1 MATQPALRCDAST
14 TRPIYAKLRFQ
25 HFFESDFGDEIF
37 NDPVSLY
44 RVLGLS
50 AHAEVVDFTLADA
63 NGVEHKLS
71 DYLGKWLVINF
82 WATWCAPCL
91 KETPELSQF
100 HNHHKD
106 NDAIVLAIDFEEID
120 LASLRAFIKEQ
131 SMSYPVL
138 RAGSMRLTPF
148 EPLLGLPSTFLVSP
162 QGMYVDKHV
171 GPITLAQLEEFVA
184 KNKGVPNQSPPTF
197 SRQEIYLGVATFAV
211 LLLITGA
218 YGLSTNDGEASAEHV
233 AIQIDRPWRPPVP
246 SWHQMAPRS
255 STACG
260 EVVIRSAG

>member
-1 MATQPALRCDAST
+1 MPSYVSISFSNRTLV
-14 TRPIYAKLRFQ
+14 TRFLAILFLSIAFW
-25 HFFESDFGDEIF
+25 
-37 NDPVSLY
+37 
-44 RVLGLS
+44 GLP

-71 DYLGKWLVINF
+71 DYRGKWLVINF

-91 KETPELSQF
+91 KEIPELIQF
-100 HNHHKD
+100 HNRHKD
-106 NDAIVLAIDFEEID
+106 NDAIVLGIDFEEID

-131 SMSYPVL
+131 GMSYLVL
-138 RAGSMRLTPF
+138 RAGSMRVTPF

-184 KNKGVPNQSPPTF
+184 KNKAVPNQSPPTF
-197 SRQEIYLGVATFAV
+197 SRQAIYLSAATFAV

-218 YGLSTNDGEASAEHV
+218 YAY
-233 AIQIDRPWRPPVP
+233 RR
-246 SWHQMAPRS
+246 M
-255 STACG
+255 TAKH
-260 EVVIRSAG
+260 RQNMSLDK

>member
-1 MATQPALRCDAST
+1 MPSYASNT
-14 TRPIYAKLRFQ
+14 FSNRTLVTRFLAILFLSIAFW
-25 HFFESDFGDEIF
+25 
-37 NDPVSLY
+37 
-44 RVLGLS
+44 GLP

-71 DYLGKWLVINF
+71 DYRGKWLVINF

-91 KETPELSQF
+91 KETPELIQF

-131 SMSYPVL
+131 GMSYPVL

-197 SRQEIYLGVATFAV
+197 SRQEIYLGVATFTV

-218 YGLSTNDGEASAEHV
+218 YAY
-233 AIQIDRPWRPPVP
+233 RR
-246 SWHQMAPRS
+246 M
-255 STACG
+255 TAKH
-260 EVVIRSAG
+260 RQNMSLYK

>member
-25 HFFESDFGDEIF
+25 HFFESASGDEIF
-37 NDPVSLY
+37 SDPVSLY

-63 NGVEHKLS
+63 NDVEHKLS
-71 DYLGKWLVINF
+71 DYRGKWLAINF

-91 KETPELSQF
+91 KETPELIQF

-218 YGLSTNDGEASAEHV
+218 YAY
-233 AIQIDRPWRPPVP
+233 RR
-246 SWHQMAPRS
+246 M
-255 STACG
+255 TAKH
-260 EVVIRSAG
+260 RQNMSLYR